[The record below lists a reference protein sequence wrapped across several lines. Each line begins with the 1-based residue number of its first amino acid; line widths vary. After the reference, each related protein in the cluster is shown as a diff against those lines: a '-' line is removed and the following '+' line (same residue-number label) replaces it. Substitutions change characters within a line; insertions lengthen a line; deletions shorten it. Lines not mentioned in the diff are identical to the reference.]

1 MLNFKSFGCKIGED
15 SLEACL
21 KMAEKKRMEDAK
33 MILKNNDKIVKR
45 RMQFDDLQTKIKTEN
60 LPLEKLSLA
69 QLRILC
75 MYKKRDDDKVSVSK
89 LKCSELLAIWLEW
102 RNRPDNNVNISIPD
116 GCSDINIDH
125 CNHLVDNHGDEIMI
139 VNNTGTKNVDENI
152 GDEDV
157 TMV

>member
-1 MLNFKSFGCKIGED
+1 
-15 SLEACL
+15 
-21 KMAEKKRMEDAK
+21 
-33 MILKNNDKIVKR
+33 
-45 RMQFDDLQTKIKTEN
+45 MQFDELQTKIKTEN

-89 LKCSELLAIWLEW
+89 LKRSELLAIWLEW
-102 RNRPDNNVNISIPD
+102 RNRPDDNVNISIPD

-139 VNNTGTKNVDENI
+139 VNNTSTKNVDENI